1 MKDLCDLFVFIGPW
15 LVVVEN
21 FDKQFCKDPKLFII
35 VLFGTQICLTLR
47 DFIFVPLGT
56 QIGIVFTCLGLYQ
69 QLLLLCPYFL
79 QIVHIELT

>member
-15 LVVVEN
+15 LLVVEN

-35 VLFGTQICLTLR
+35 VPFGTQICLTLR

-56 QIGIVFTCLGLYQ
+56 QIGIVFTCLGVYQ
-69 QLLLLCPYFL
+69 QLF
-79 QIVHIELT
+79 